1 MITIVLDDDDE
12 DVRNAGK
19 PGVSPVLRKTD
30 VATVCE
36 QECVDFYSPG
46 QFGGEICASTKG
58 GRGSCSVSF
67 FLSRSLSLSLSLS
80 LANDFGVSLIS
91 SDFSIFS
98 AFEAIELLSD
108 RENATPPTTTTT
120 TTTTTRKKRTKKKKT
135 TIFHWGVSVRPA
147 ARRRPHVVGAVRAVD
162 KTK

>member
-108 RENATPPTTTTT
+108 RENATPPHHH
-120 TTTTTRKKRTKKKKT
+120 RHHHHHQKEKNKKEEDDDFPLGR
-135 TIFHWGVSVRPA
+135 VRETGRSTATACCWRSP
-147 ARRRPHVVGAVRAVD
+147 RSR
-162 KTK
+162 